1 MLEEAL
7 LDDLAAQ
14 VAQAPLDDA
23 RLAELRLAFPGL
35 SLTLCS
41 DNDVPPK
48 LQPVRGGEGFSLYLV
63 DAREHCASL
72 TNDAQNASGVV
83 LALHDDD

>member
-7 LDDLAAQ
+7 LDRLAAEA
-14 VAQAPLDDA
+14 AQAPLNDQ

-35 SLTLCS
+35 SVTLCS

-48 LQPVRGGEGFSLYLV
+48 LQPVRGSEAFSLYLV